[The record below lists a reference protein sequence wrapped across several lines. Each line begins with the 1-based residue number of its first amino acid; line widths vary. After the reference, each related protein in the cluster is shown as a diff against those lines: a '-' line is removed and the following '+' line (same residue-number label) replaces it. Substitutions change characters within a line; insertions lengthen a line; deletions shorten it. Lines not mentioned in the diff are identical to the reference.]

1 MSVSPDPI
9 CPLTPL
15 APLPRLTAN
24 LAGIGGRL
32 RMQIEDFEVEE
43 LPAYLPSGTGD
54 HTWLWIEKR
63 DLSGP
68 MLRRLLAELLRIDAG
83 DLGMAGLKDRRAVTR
98 QWLSVPAR
106 SVDPER
112 AERVLAGAA
121 PRLRVLQ
128 ASRHTN
134 KLRTGHLKG
143 NRFCIRVRGASVN
156 GSGSPEAAVGA
167 RAALD
172 AKIERL
178 RAVGMPNFY
187 GEQRMGHGGATL
199 AAGWALGQGLQG
211 RVRVATADGGAHLL
225 PLHDRTLRRLAAS
238 ALQSEIFNRVVAERM
253 ARGCLDRVLEG
264 DHCRK
269 VETGGS
275 FVTDDPAREQQR
287 LDRGELEITGPMWGP
302 KMPRP
307 QGEAAAL
314 EAAVLAASGLEE
326 ASFRRIG
333 PLAEGTRR
341 PLRVRPEDL
350 EAEWDGDDV
359 VVRFALPA
367 GSFAT
372 VLLHELLGP
381 HASEGDAFAATADDE
396 SPTDAAEPALA
407 TLAEAGPDAVL
418 SHQDA
423 AWTLNAPIG
432 AQRELGAPCA

>member
-1 MSVSPDPI
+1 MSAPTDPI
-9 CPLTPL
+9 CPLSPL
-15 APLPRLTAN
+15 APLPRLTAE

-32 RMQIEDFEVEE
+32 RTQIEDFEVEE
-43 LPAYLPSGTGD
+43 LPAYLPSGQGD

-83 DLGMAGLKDRRAVTR
+83 DIGMAGLKDRRALTR

-106 SVDPER
+106 AVDPER
-112 AERVLAGAA
+112 AERALAGAA
-121 PRLRVLQ
+121 PRLRVLL
-128 ASRHTN
+128 ASRHAN

-143 NRFCIRVRGASVN
+143 NRFCIRVRGASVSAG
-156 GSGSPEAAVGA
+156 GSIEAPSAH
-167 RAALD
+167 AALA

-211 RVRVATADGGAHLL
+211 RVRVVTADGGAHLL

-238 ALQSEIFNRVVAERM
+238 ALQSELFNRVVAERM

-269 VETGGS
+269 VDTGGS

-314 EAAVLAASGLEE
+314 EAAVLTASGLDE

-333 PLAEGTRR
+333 ALAEGTRR

-350 EAEWDGDDV
+350 AAEWDGDDV
-359 VVRFALPA
+359 VVRFGLPA

-381 HASEGDAFAATADDE
+381 HASEGDAFAAAADDE
-396 SPTDAAEPALA
+396 AQSDAAGPALA
-407 TLAEAGPDAVL
+407 ALNEPGPNAD
-418 SHQDA
+418 SRHPDA
-423 AWTLNAPIG
+423 AWTLAAPTG
-432 AQRELGAPCA
+432 AQHELGAPCA